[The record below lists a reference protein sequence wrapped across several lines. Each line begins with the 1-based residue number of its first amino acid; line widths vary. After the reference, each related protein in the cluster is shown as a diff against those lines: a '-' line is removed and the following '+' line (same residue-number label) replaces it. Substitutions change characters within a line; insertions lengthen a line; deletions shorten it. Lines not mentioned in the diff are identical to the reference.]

1 MIDRLIKEFKDGV
14 LIKEY
19 HGDEFSVDAPTAG
32 IGCDRYGQNNEHK
45 TKVLE
50 WMRNY
55 WRPAIAVLYATILF
69 LDFIVRPIVNIT
81 YAEEFDLVQ
90 TVEAVK
96 ELDPMVQVQAIEIAS
111 RNELWPQITNQE
123 LHYVFLV
130 LLGITAWTR
139 GQEKIASNKNNGS

>member
-1 MIDRLIKEFKDGV
+1 MAEHLIKEYKDGV

-19 HGDEFSVDAPTAG
+19 HGDEFSVDNTFITG
-32 IGCDRYGQNNEHK
+32 KDHGRHGQSDEHK

-55 WRPAIAVLYATILF
+55 WRPGIAVLYAMILF
-69 LDFIVRPIVNIT
+69 LDFMVRPVVNII
-81 YAEEFDLVQ
+81 YAKSFDLAQ
-90 TVEAVK
+90 TVESVK
-96 ELDPMVQVQAIEIAS
+96 KLDPMVQVQAIEIAS
-111 RNELWPQITNQE
+111 RNELWPQITSQE

-139 GQEKIASNKNNGS
+139 GQEKIANNKK